1 MNAISSIGGC
11 LTPPRNK
18 KEKEKKQ
25 DAQNAQ
31 IKSLEANHEE
41 RKAKVDLMINKL
53 QLALAESKNAVD
65 QAQKDNKDL
74 YSITTKIKEDVKV
87 IQVSY
92 DEGKEERKEVQSQLI
107 QLEYRLGQLENSA
120 KENEEKTELS
130 FEEHKKRIKNQGM
143 LIRKQ
148 DVAIERLEQDKLHT
162 QACLDE
168 FERKL
173 ACLLYTSPSPR
184 D

>member
-53 QLALAESKNAVD
+53 QLGLNEVKGESENAVD
-65 QAQKDNKDL
+65 LAQKYNENL
-74 YSITTKIKEDVKV
+74 HSITTKIKEL
-87 IQVSY
+87 S
-92 DEGKEERKEVQSQLI
+92 LI
-107 QLEYRLGQLENSA
+107 
-120 KENEEKTELS
+120 
-130 FEEHKKRIKNQGM
+130 HI
-143 LIRKQ
+143 
-148 DVAIERLEQDKLHT
+148 
-162 QACLDE
+162 
-168 FERKL
+168 
-173 ACLLYTSPSPR
+173 
-184 D
+184 